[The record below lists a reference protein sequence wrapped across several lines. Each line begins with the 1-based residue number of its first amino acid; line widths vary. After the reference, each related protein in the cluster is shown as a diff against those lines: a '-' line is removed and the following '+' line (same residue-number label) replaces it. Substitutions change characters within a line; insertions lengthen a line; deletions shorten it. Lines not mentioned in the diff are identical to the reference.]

1 MSLKKFRP
9 TTPGVRHM
17 SVSSFDEITTS
28 KPEKSLIVAIKR
40 HAGRNNLG
48 RITTRHR
55 GSGEKKFY
63 RLIDFKR
70 TDKLGIEGTVKTI
83 EYDQYRTARIML
95 VQYTDGEKKYHLAQ
109 DGIKVGDK
117 IMTKEKA
124 KIKAGNR
131 IMIKNIPV
139 GYDICEVELNK
150 GKGAQL

>member
-95 VQYTDGEKKYHLAQ
+95 VQYTDGEKKYNLAQ